1 MACLEPSDELTE
13 ALRLLA
19 DGPQPVDLVPPDG
32 LAELRDLQWV
42 MGETVVELGGI
53 GWYHAG
59 PTKRGLL
66 G

>member
-1 MACLEPSDELTE
+1 VSCIKPSAPLTE

-19 DGPQPVDLVPPDG
+19 DGPQPADLLPPNG
-32 LAELRDLQWV
+32 LYELREMHWV
-42 MGETVVELGGI
+42 MGETVVELTGI